1 MRRYWGVEGAT
12 SQGHALLLFS
22 GQKESTSIIYE
33 ILRHARNTIFSKA
46 ANHTQPQGKAEKW
59 CIPAVTSDWK
69 LLSRRKKVSANNG
82 TLLLREAGP
91 LQPLRAENLQEL
103 HLKLSQQDLEQP
115 WEGVRPTLKGQ
126 GLNRNK

>member
-46 ANHTQPQGKAEKW
+46 ANHTQP
-59 CIPAVTSDWK
+59 
-69 LLSRRKKVSANNG
+69 
-82 TLLLREAGP
+82 
-91 LQPLRAENLQEL
+91 
-103 HLKLSQQDLEQP
+103 
-115 WEGVRPTLKGQ
+115 
-126 GLNRNK
+126 

>member
-59 CIPAVTSDWK
+59 CIPAVASDWK
-69 LLSRRKKVSANNG
+69 LLSRRKKVSATMG
-82 TLLLREAGP
+82 PCYSEKLALCSLAELRI
-91 LQPLRAENLQEL
+91 
-103 HLKLSQQDLEQP
+103 S
-115 WEGVRPTLKGQ
+115 
-126 GLNRNK
+126 RNYT